1 MPEQRW
7 VFVVKCVDRP
17 GVLTAAASVFSN
29 RGVSLEAILSSG
41 IAATSIETGRLIL
54 SFRATDRKKEM
65 LLRALGRLSSV
76 LQVDHYLYDD
86 PALRSIALAKV
97 SSPTAIEFSSDRV
110 QVEKISETAEGSLL
124 LLTGDPVAVES
135 VLKTLR
141 QQSLLLD
148 LVTAAIAI

>member
-1 MPEQRW
+1 MTEQRW
-7 VFVVKCVDRP
+7 VFVVKCLDQP
-17 GVLTAAASVFSN
+17 GSLTATASVFSN

-41 IAATSIETGRLIL
+41 MAATSIEAGRVIF
-54 SFRATDRKKEM
+54 SFRATERKKEM

-97 SSPTAIEFSSDRV
+97 SSPAAIEFSSDLV
-110 QVEKISETAEGSLL
+110 QAEMISETAEGVLL
-124 LLTGDPVAVES
+124 LLTGNPIAVES
-135 VLKTLR
+135 VIETLR
-141 QQSLLLD
+141 QRSLLLD

>member
-41 IAATSIETGRLIL
+41 IAVTSIETGRLIL
-54 SFRATDRKKEM
+54 SFHATDRKKEM
-65 LLRALGRLSSV
+65 LLRALGRLSSI

-97 SSPTAIEFSSDRV
+97 SSPTAIEFSSERV
-110 QVEKISETAEGSLL
+110 QVEKISETAEGALL
-124 LLTGDPVAVES
+124 MLTGDPVAVES

-141 QQSLLLD
+141 RQSLLLD

>member
-76 LQVDHYLYDD
+76 LQVDHYPYDD

-97 SSPTAIEFSSDRV
+97 SSPAAIEFSSDRV

>member
-7 VFVVKCVDRP
+7 VFVVKCLDRP
-17 GVLTAAASVFSN
+17 GVLTAVTSVFSN
-29 RGVSLEAILSSG
+29 RGVSLETILSSG
-41 IAATSIETGRLIL
+41 IAATSLETGRLIL

-97 SSPTAIEFSSDRV
+97 SSPTAIEFSSDLV
-110 QVEKISETAEGSLL
+110 QMETISETPEGALL
-124 LLTGDPVAVES
+124 LLTGNPIAVES
-135 VLKTLR
+135 LLNTLR

-148 LVTAAIAI
+148 LVAAAIAI

>member
-7 VFVVKCVDRP
+7 VFVVKCLDRP

-41 IAATSIETGRLIL
+41 MAATLIETGRLIL

-86 PALRSIALAKV
+86 PALQSIALAKV
-97 SSPTAIEFSSDRV
+97 SSPAAIGFSADLV
-110 QVEKISETAEGSLL
+110 QVETISETAEGTLL
-124 LLTGDPVAVES
+124 LLTGNPVAVEG
-135 VLKTLR
+135 VLQTLR